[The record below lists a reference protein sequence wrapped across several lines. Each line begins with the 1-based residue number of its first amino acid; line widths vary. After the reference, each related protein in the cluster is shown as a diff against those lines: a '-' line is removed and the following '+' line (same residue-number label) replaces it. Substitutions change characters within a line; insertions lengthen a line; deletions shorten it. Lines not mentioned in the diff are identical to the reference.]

1 MNLPLVYRLPV
12 YFKSVTKNAI
22 TFKKKTKRNDQEK
35 RKKFLQTGV
44 QPKTFNV

>member
-22 TFKKKTKRNDQEK
+22 TFKKKNETKRP
-35 RKKFLQTGV
+35 RKKKKVSPDGSSTQDL
-44 QPKTFNV
+44 